1 MHSKLLQH
9 LPYDLNFI
17 YLFFL
22 SLWFVFFRLVFLSD
36 GTHTVASPMA
46 TSEGP
51 AVEPFPGFLWAAFHP
66 WVQFRMLDLLKLLGI
81 TLAAFGA
88 VNAAS
93 PAPLSESRIGGIG
106 QVLWDP
112 EWFLAAGMALWG
124 QLGWQQM
131 WARDGKYKKCQE
143 KNKEQK
149 EGEVLARWMERT
161 QLRAGE
167 GGDIQACWMFL
178 MSSLGIHL
186 LRETSVC
193 CRLRISSS

>member
-106 QVLWDP
+106 QVLRDP

-131 WARDGKYKKCQE
+131 WACDGKYKKCLGKKKRAE
-143 KNKEQK
+143 RGRSPGKMDGENTA
-149 EGEVLARWMERT
+149 EGRRRRRHPGLLDVSYVQLGNSLA
-161 QLRAGE
+161 QGN
-167 GGDIQACWMFL
+167 I
-178 MSSLGIHL
+178 SLL
-186 LRETSVC
+186 
-193 CRLRISSS
+193 